1 MTAPKN
7 AVVLEEY
14 QQSDEWDLIGLYN
27 RQRLVFERVTNR
39 RKFQIS
45 DIKYHNV
52 ITLVVVLVV
61 VVTNGPNKP
70 DTG

>member
-1 MTAPKN
+1 MTAAKN
-7 AVVLEEY
+7 AVVLDEY